1 MGDGVAPKEILLI
14 EDDLSLAELIR
25 LRLSSAGFQV
35 HLAGE
40 GQPGLKQAAEHRPD
54 LVILDL
60 MLPDMS
66 GYDVCRELRRMYHRW
81 QLPILMLTALG
92 RPVDELRGF
101 AHGADAY
108 LTKPYEPDEL
118 LSTIAT
124 LLSETPTS

>member
-1 MGDGVAPKEILLI
+1 MGETTARKEILLI
-14 EDDLSLAELIR
+14 EDDASLADLIR
-25 LRLSSAGFQV
+25 LRLSSVGFEVQV
-35 HLAGE
+35 AGE
-40 GQPGLKQAAEHRPD
+40 GQPGLQRAAEHRPD

-124 LLSETPTS
+124 LLSETPTA